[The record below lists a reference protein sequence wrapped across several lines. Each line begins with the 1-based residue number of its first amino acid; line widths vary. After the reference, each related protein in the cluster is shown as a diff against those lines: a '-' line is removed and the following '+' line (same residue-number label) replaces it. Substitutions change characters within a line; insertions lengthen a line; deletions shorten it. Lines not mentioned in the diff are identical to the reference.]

1 MSIRLPIVMIVT
13 VLAAGTGYALSEWMD
28 RPAAAAPV
36 TAGATPDG
44 DASASRDAPAPRDA
58 SGRPDLSGVWQAESM
73 PREEAMK
80 VLPDGVDGAQTLGE
94 DRPGRQ
100 FLNVAWDLKPDE
112 VAMAPHAAA
121 IFQQRGASASRDLP
135 SSFCRPLGVPLMDAA
150 LFPHRIVQTPALVAI
165 LYEEGTMFRQIFTDG
180 RSLPADPEPAFLG
193 HSIGRWDG
201 DVLVV
206 EAIGFRDN
214 GWLDASGHPHSGAM
228 RLTQRFHRRNVG
240 TMDVRV
246 TVDDPKNYNKPFT
259 YSFIQRLLADNVMFE
274 SVCENEKDRARLDA
288 Q

>member
-1 MSIRLPIVMIVT
+1 MSIRLPLVMIVT
-13 VLAAGTGYALSEWMD
+13 VLAAGAGYAMSKWMD

-36 TAGATPDG
+36 TTGATLD
-44 DASASRDAPAPRDA
+44 RDAPAPRDA
-58 SGRPDLSGVWQAESM
+58 SGRPDLSGVWQAESL

-80 VLPDGVDGAQTLGE
+80 ILPDGVDGAQTLGE
-94 DRPGRQ
+94 DRPGKQ

-135 SSFCRPLGVPLMDAA
+135 SSFCLPLGVPLMDAA

-214 GWLDASGHPHSGAM
+214 GWLDASGHPHSSAM
-228 RLTQRFHRRNVG
+228 RLTERFHRRNVG
-240 TMDVRV
+240 TMEVSV
-246 TVDDPKNYNKPFT
+246 TVDDSKNYNKPFT
-259 YSFIQRLLADNVMFE
+259 YSFIQRLMADNVMFE
-274 SVCENEKDRARLDA
+274 SVCENEKDRVRLDA